1 MKKTIILPLL
11 CFGLIA
17 CSAEVKSVEYYENNI
32 DEANTVAEKCEAT
45 QGSKNDQNCINAKD
59 ALYNNYM
66 KSKVG
71 GY

>member
-1 MKKTIILPLL
+1 MKKALILSLL
-11 CFGLIA
+11 SLTMIA
-17 CSAEVKSVEYYENNI
+17 CSPEVKSVEYYEANI
-32 DEANTVAEKCEAT
+32 DEANTVSKKCEVT

-59 ALYNNYM
+59 ALYNDYM